1 MFEFTLT
8 GFFTIKNKQIVDGQ
22 TKNDSFSGI
31 ISNGNTKIRIQPTL
45 SRSFTS
51 IKDAPVVFEV
61 MEGHVSD
68 SDVGTV
74 FKAIA

>member
-31 ISNGNTKIRIQPTL
+31 ISNGNTEIRIQPTL
-45 SRSFTS
+45 SHSFTS

>member
-8 GFFTIKNKQIVDGQ
+8 GFIMIKNKQLVDGQ

-31 ISNGNTKIRIQPTL
+31 ISNGTTEIRIQPTL
-45 SRSFTS
+45 SHSFTS
-51 IKDAPVVFEV
+51 IRNAPVVFEV

-68 SDVGTV
+68 SDIGTI